1 MNRYVVTVLL
11 FLCPATSLF
20 AVAEEVPAPD
30 WASYSEEVNLSA
42 TDWLDN
48 SGNAFQLWT
57 GTVQV
62 VENGENQ
69 EYEVSVTWNPQ
80 ALSAQITVGGQSVN
94 SSTDYS
100 NDARISFQTAAMPG
114 VLGYIYVY
122 EPTQSV
128 VLGWTGDPVVT
139 PSITLTGVIDISG
152 SFSAVAPS
160 TDICNCFGKG
170 AATQNCTEEDC
181 RWGVKCGADRAC
193 RPSAGTWPT

>member
-100 NDARISFQTAAMPG
+100 TTTRASAFKRRPCQ
-114 VLGYIYVY
+114 
-122 EPTQSV
+122 
-128 VLGWTGDPVVT
+128 
-139 PSITLTGVIDISG
+139 G
-152 SFSAVAPS
+152 SSATSMYTSPL
-160 TDICNCFGKG
+160 N
-170 AATQNCTEEDC
+170 
-181 RWGVKCGADRAC
+181 RWCSDGRAIL
-193 RPSAGTWPT
+193 

>member
-80 ALSAQITVGGQSVN
+80 ALSRKSQSEARA
-94 SSTDYS
+94 STLRQTTPTT
-100 NDARISFQTAAMPG
+100 RISFQTAAMPG

-122 EPTQSV
+122 DHSIGGARMDGRSCSHAFDYSYRRDRYQRLVQRVALTPTSATASAREPPPKTA
-128 VLGWTGDPVVT
+128 LKRTAG
-139 PSITLTGVIDISG
+139 
-152 SFSAVAPS
+152 
-160 TDICNCFGKG
+160 G
-170 AATQNCTEEDC
+170 A
-181 RWGVKCGADRAC
+181 
-193 RPSAGTWPT
+193 